1 MGLRAEN
8 DPSFYL
14 YVLECAD
21 GTWYTGYT
29 VDVAE
34 RVRAH
39 NAGAGAKYTRSRLP
53 VRLLAQAAYAT
64 KHEAMSA
71 EFRFKRLSRAAKDD
85 LLARARTAGFAEAL
99 AAGIEWI
106 PHEERL
112 RLEEEKANA
121 EAEEARKAELRA
133 YCERKGLKYE
143 EKEAEYLA
151 KQEAK
156 RAAAKAKA
164 DAKAAKAAAKAGKNA
179 PAEQPSEEKKDDD
192 KE

>member
-1 MGLRAEN
+1 MDPRAEN

-39 NAGAGAKYTRSRLP
+39 NTGAGAKYTRSRLP

-71 EFRFKRLSRAAKDD
+71 EFRFKHLSRRAKDR
-85 LLARARTAGFAEAL
+85 LLARARTEGFAAVL
-99 AAGIEWI
+99 AERQAGT
-106 PHEERL
+106 
-112 RLEEEKANA
+112 N
-121 EAEEARKAELRA
+121 
-133 YCERKGLKYE
+133 
-143 EKEAEYLA
+143 
-151 KQEAK
+151 
-156 RAAAKAKA
+156 A
-164 DAKAAKAAAKAGKNA
+164 DADAAVEDGGHPGGKA
-179 PAEQPSEEKKDDD
+179 
-192 KE
+192 

>member
-71 EFRFKRLSRAAKDD
+71 EFRFKHLSRRAKDR
-85 LLARARTAGFAEAL
+85 LLARARTEGL
-99 AAGIEWI
+99 RRRPRRAAGG
-106 PHEERL
+106 
-112 RLEEEKANA
+112 
-121 EAEEARKAELRA
+121 
-133 YCERKGLKYE
+133 CERRCG
-143 EKEAEYLA
+143 
-151 KQEAK
+151 
-156 RAAAKAKA
+156 RCRR
-164 DAKAAKAAAKAGKNA
+164 
-179 PAEQPSEEKKDDD
+179 
-192 KE
+192 

>member
-1 MGLRAEN
+1 MDPRAEN

-71 EFRFKRLSRAAKDD
+71 EYRFKRLTRRQKERLVRRAAREPFEQVLSD
-85 LLARARTAGFAEAL
+85 LMP
-99 AAGIEWI
+99 AAGAREDT
-106 PHEERL
+106 EGVDVGG
-112 RLEEEKANA
+112 
-121 EAEEARKAELRA
+121 EAR
-133 YCERKGLKYE
+133 
-143 EKEAEYLA
+143 
-151 KQEAK
+151 
-156 RAAAKAKA
+156 
-164 DAKAAKAAAKAGKNA
+164 
-179 PAEQPSEEKKDDD
+179 
-192 KE
+192 

>member
-1 MGLRAEN
+1 MDPRAEN

-71 EFRFKRLSRAAKDD
+71 EFRFKHLSRRAKDR
-85 LLARARTAGFAEAL
+85 LLARARTEGFAAVL
-99 AAGIEWI
+99 
-106 PHEERL
+106 
-112 RLEEEKANA
+112 
-121 EAEEARKAELRA
+121 AEL
-133 YCERKGLKYE
+133 
-143 EKEAEYLA
+143 
-151 KQEAK
+151 QEA
-156 RAAAKAKA
+156 ASA
-164 DAKAAKAAAKAGKNA
+164 DAGAAVDDGGHPGGKA
-179 PAEQPSEEKKDDD
+179 
-192 KE
+192 

>member
-71 EFRFKRLSRAAKDD
+71 EYRFKRLTRRQKERREPFEQVLSD
-85 LLARARTAGFAEAL
+85 LMP
-99 AAGIEWI
+99 AAGVREDT
-106 PHEERL
+106 EGVDVGG
-112 RLEEEKANA
+112 
-121 EAEEARKAELRA
+121 EAR
-133 YCERKGLKYE
+133 
-143 EKEAEYLA
+143 
-151 KQEAK
+151 
-156 RAAAKAKA
+156 
-164 DAKAAKAAAKAGKNA
+164 
-179 PAEQPSEEKKDDD
+179 
-192 KE
+192 

>member
-1 MGLRAEN
+1 MEPEAVD

-53 VRLLAQAAYAT
+53 VRLLVQATFAT

-71 EFRFKRLSRAAKDD
+71 EYRFKRLTRRQKERLVCRAAWEP
-85 LLARARTAGFAEAL
+85 FEQV
-99 AAGIEWI
+99 
-106 PHEERL
+106 
-112 RLEEEKANA
+112 
-121 EAEEARKAELRA
+121 LRA
-133 YCERKGLKYE
+133 LMPVAAVEP
-143 EKEAEYLA
+143 EASTA
-151 KQEAK
+151 AVASAGEAI
-156 RAAAKAKA
+156 A
-164 DAKAAKAAAKAGKNA
+164 
-179 PAEQPSEEKKDDD
+179 
-192 KE
+192 

>member
-71 EFRFKRLSRAAKDD
+71 EYQRCTRADLVADHVAPYGIERRAAREPFEQVLSD
-85 LLARARTAGFAEAL
+85 LMPA
-99 AAGIEWI
+99 
-106 PHEERL
+106 
-112 RLEEEKANA
+112 
-121 EAEEARKAELRA
+121 
-133 YCERKGLKYE
+133 
-143 EKEAEYLA
+143 
-151 KQEAK
+151 
-156 RAAAKAKA
+156 A
-164 DAKAAKAAAKAGKNA
+164 DAGEASA
-179 PAEQPSEEKKDDD
+179 
-192 KE
+192 

>member
-71 EFRFKRLSRAAKDD
+71 EYRFKRLTRRQK
-85 LLARARTAGFAEAL
+85 
-99 AAGIEWI
+99 
-106 PHEERL
+106 ERL
-112 RLEEEKANA
+112 VRAVRAGSERPH
-121 EAEEARKAELRA
+121 ARGGCARRHGR
-133 YCERKGLKYE
+133 C
-143 EKEAEYLA
+143 
-151 KQEAK
+151 
-156 RAAAKAKA
+156 
-164 DAKAAKAAAKAGKNA
+164 
-179 PAEQPSEEKKDDD
+179 
-192 KE
+192 

>member
-71 EFRFKRLSRAAKDD
+71 EFRFKHLSRRAKDR
-85 LLARARTAGFAEAL
+85 LLARARTEGFAAVL
-99 AAGIEWI
+99 
-106 PHEERL
+106 
-112 RLEEEKANA
+112 
-121 EAEEARKAELRA
+121 AEL
-133 YCERKGLKYE
+133 
-143 EKEAEYLA
+143 
-151 KQEAK
+151 Q
-156 RAAAKAKA
+156 AATNA
-164 DAKAAKAAAKAGKNA
+164 DADAAVEDGGHPGGKA
-179 PAEQPSEEKKDDD
+179 
-192 KE
+192 

>member
-1 MGLRAEN
+1 MDPRAEN

-71 EFRFKRLSRAAKDD
+71 EYRFKRLTRRQKER
-85 LLARARTAGFAEAL
+85 ARAPCRARAVRAGSER
-99 AAGIEWI
+99 
-106 PHEERL
+106 PH
-112 RLEEEKANA
+112 
-121 EAEEARKAELRA
+121 ARGGCARRHGR
-133 YCERKGLKYE
+133 C
-143 EKEAEYLA
+143 
-151 KQEAK
+151 
-156 RAAAKAKA
+156 
-164 DAKAAKAAAKAGKNA
+164 
-179 PAEQPSEEKKDDD
+179 
-192 KE
+192 

>member
-53 VRLLAQAAYAT
+53 VRLLAQAAYAVPR
-64 KHEAMSA
+64 ASRSS
-71 EFRFKRLSRAAKDD
+71 RF
-85 LLARARTAGFAEAL
+85 
-99 AAGIEWI
+99 
-106 PHEERL
+106 
-112 RLEEEKANA
+112 
-121 EAEEARKAELRA
+121 
-133 YCERKGLKYE
+133 
-143 EKEAEYLA
+143 
-151 KQEAK
+151 
-156 RAAAKAKA
+156 
-164 DAKAAKAAAKAGKNA
+164 
-179 PAEQPSEEKKDDD
+179 
-192 KE
+192 

>member
-1 MGLRAEN
+1 MDSRAEN

-71 EFRFKRLSRAAKDD
+71 EYRVRAGSERPH
-85 LLARARTAGFAEAL
+85 ARGGCARRHG
-99 AAGIEWI
+99 
-106 PHEERL
+106 R
-112 RLEEEKANA
+112 
-121 EAEEARKAELRA
+121 
-133 YCERKGLKYE
+133 C
-143 EKEAEYLA
+143 
-151 KQEAK
+151 
-156 RAAAKAKA
+156 
-164 DAKAAKAAAKAGKNA
+164 
-179 PAEQPSEEKKDDD
+179 
-192 KE
+192 

>member
-1 MGLRAEN
+1 MDPRAEN

-71 EFRFKRLSRAAKDD
+71 EYRFKRLTRRQKEPFEQVLSD
-85 LLARARTAGFAEAL
+85 LMP
-99 AAGIEWI
+99 AAGVREDT
-106 PHEERL
+106 EGVDVGG
-112 RLEEEKANA
+112 
-121 EAEEARKAELRA
+121 EAR
-133 YCERKGLKYE
+133 
-143 EKEAEYLA
+143 
-151 KQEAK
+151 
-156 RAAAKAKA
+156 
-164 DAKAAKAAAKAGKNA
+164 
-179 PAEQPSEEKKDDD
+179 
-192 KE
+192 

>member
-1 MGLRAEN
+1 MDSRAEN

-71 EFRFKRLSRAAKDD
+71 EFRFKHLSRRAKDR
-85 LLARARTAGFAEAL
+85 LLARARTEGFAVVL
-99 AAGIEWI
+99 
-106 PHEERL
+106 
-112 RLEEEKANA
+112 
-121 EAEEARKAELRA
+121 AEL
-133 YCERKGLKYE
+133 
-143 EKEAEYLA
+143 
-151 KQEAK
+151 QEA
-156 RAAAKAKA
+156 ASA
-164 DAKAAKAAAKAGKNA
+164 DAGAAVDDGGHPGGKA
-179 PAEQPSEEKKDDD
+179 
-192 KE
+192 

>member
-1 MGLRAEN
+1 MDSRAEN

-64 KHEAMSA
+64 KHED
-71 EFRFKRLSRAAKDD
+71 RFKRLTRRQKERLVRRAAREPFEQVLSD
-85 LLARARTAGFAEAL
+85 LMP
-99 AAGIEWI
+99 AAGVREDT
-106 PHEERL
+106 EGVDVGG
-112 RLEEEKANA
+112 
-121 EAEEARKAELRA
+121 EAR
-133 YCERKGLKYE
+133 
-143 EKEAEYLA
+143 
-151 KQEAK
+151 
-156 RAAAKAKA
+156 
-164 DAKAAKAAAKAGKNA
+164 
-179 PAEQPSEEKKDDD
+179 
-192 KE
+192 